1 MRTLASIWA
10 WLMLALTVIAGSFVA
25 AALLVVTLP
34 FDRTRA
40 VPGRFVRLCAVVVA
54 KLNPLWSF
62 QVHGAVP
69 SARPR
74 KTVVVSN
81 HVSNSDVFLISHLPW
96 EMKWLAKSSL
106 FWIPFVGWLLWLGGD
121 VPVRRGAK
129 GSIADAMQ
137 RMRWYLDR
145 GMPVAIFP
153 EGTRSQTGE
162 LLPFKDGAFRLAL
175 EAGAEV
181 LPVAVTGTRDALPK
195 HSWKFGRS
203 HGRVMVGTPIA
214 LAGHDVDSLKA
225 AARQQIEQLRVEL
238 ATLAADHPAE
248 IPALRTGTG
257 D

>member
-1 MRTLASIWA
+1 VRPVASIWA
-10 WLMLALTVIAGSFVA
+10 WLVLAVTVIVGTLIALPLAL
-25 AALLVVTLP
+25 VTWP

-40 VPGRFVRLCAVVVA
+40 ATGRFVRLCAVCVA

-62 QVHGAVP
+62 RVEGELP
-69 SARPR
+69 NRRPK

-106 FWIPFVGWLLWLGGD
+106 FFIPFVGWLLWLAGD

-129 GSIADAMQ
+129 HSIADAMA

-145 GMPVAIFP
+145 DMPVAIFP
-153 EGTRSQTGE
+153 EGTRSQSGE

-203 HGRVMVGTPIA
+203 LGRVKVGRPIA
-214 LAGHDVDSLKA
+214 VGHHGISDVETLKA
-225 AARQQIEQLRVEL
+225 AARAQIEQLAREL
-238 ATLAADHPAE
+238 
-248 IPALRTGTG
+248 GQ
-257 D
+257 